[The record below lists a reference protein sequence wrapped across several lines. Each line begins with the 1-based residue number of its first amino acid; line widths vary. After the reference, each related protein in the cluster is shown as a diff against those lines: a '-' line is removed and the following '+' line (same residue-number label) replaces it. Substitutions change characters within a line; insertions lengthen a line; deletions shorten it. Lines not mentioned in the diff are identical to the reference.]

1 MAMRRLAAVLVCLL
15 SFVSVACSNG
25 SPTAP
30 SRLTELASPSVA
42 ERASATVSGAASM
55 HEAVPSSTSPWP
67 PEGSTTTNP
76 PQVCD
81 PMTPSDI
88 AKEIAAIKAELQ
100 QVKALWK
107 KLRNQLGLQIIT
119 DLPKWEAEQ
128 ARTYAALEAWDANP
142 VVAIVSMG
150 PRQPYLD
157 AWMMAVKMVAITLE
171 TIRNLEAQILNVEL
185 YIDELLSR
193 LRQLEDD
200 LFELCHDQ
208 PAPPAPPALPY

>member
-1 MAMRRLAAVLVCLL
+1 MRRLAAVLVCLL

-81 PMTPSDI
+81 PMAPSDI
-88 AKEIAAIKAELQ
+88 AKEIAAIKAEIQ
-100 QVKALWK
+100 EVKDL
-107 KLRNQLGLQIIT
+107 LRKYQLQLGYQTIT
-119 DLPKWEAEQ
+119 DLPKWTAE
-128 ARTYAALEAWDANP
+128 RNRALALLAAWDADP
-142 VVAIVSMG
+142 FMSFLTMG
-150 PRQPYLD
+150 PRQPYL
-157 AWMMAVKMVAITLE
+157 VAYMWAERMLTITLE
-171 TIRNLEAQILNVEL
+171 TIEVLKTQISNAVAHLNDL
-185 YIDELLSR
+185 IAR